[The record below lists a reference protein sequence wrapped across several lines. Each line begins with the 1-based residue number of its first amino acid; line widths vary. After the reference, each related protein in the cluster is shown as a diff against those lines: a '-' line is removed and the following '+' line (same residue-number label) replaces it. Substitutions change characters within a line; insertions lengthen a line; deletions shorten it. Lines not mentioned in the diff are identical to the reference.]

1 MHAVDSFTDPVAF
14 AGACR
19 DLVELVTHYLDG
31 ALPAP
36 VALAVEEHLSTCD
49 DCARYVDQ
57 FRATIA
63 ATGRLRLET
72 INPRAQL
79 LLVQAFRDVIG
90 TRAARGPRQP

>member
-14 AGACR
+14 AVACR
-19 DLVELVTHYLDG
+19 DLVELVTHYLEG
-31 ALPAP
+31 ALPGPTA
-36 VALAVEEHLSTCD
+36 VAVEEHLAGCD

-72 INPRAQL
+72 INPGAQL
-79 LLVQAFRDVIG
+79 LLVQAFRDVL
-90 TRAARGPRQP
+90 GPPALRE